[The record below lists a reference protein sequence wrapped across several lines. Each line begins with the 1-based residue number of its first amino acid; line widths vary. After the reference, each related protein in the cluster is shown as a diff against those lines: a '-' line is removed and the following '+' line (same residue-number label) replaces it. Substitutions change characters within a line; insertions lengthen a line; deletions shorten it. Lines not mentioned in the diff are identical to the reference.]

1 MTMIEN
7 LKKEYIEKKSDIKDF
22 YDQEE
27 QRLKTAV
34 KVMELR
40 GQYHLSQRNLAEK
53 AGVPQST
60 IARIENGSVN
70 TSVGMLG
77 KIANAVD
84 KELEVK
90 FI

>member
-1 MTMIEN
+1 MSMMED
-7 LKKEYIEKKSDIKDF
+7 LKKEHIKNNPEIKDF

-27 QRLKTAV
+27 LRLKTAV

-40 GQYHLSQRNLAEK
+40 EQYSLSQRNLAEK

-70 TSVGMLG
+70 TSVEMLG

-90 FI
+90 FV

>member
-1 MTMIEN
+1 MTMIED

-77 KIANAVD
+77 KIANVVD

-90 FI
+90 FV

>member
-1 MTMIEN
+1 MTMMKA
-7 LKKEYIEKKSDIKDF
+7 LKKEHIEKNPDIKEF
-22 YDQEE
+22 YNREE
-27 QRLKTAV
+27 QLLKVAV

-40 GQYHLSQRNLAEK
+40 EHHNLSQRTLAEK

>member
-1 MTMIEN
+1 MTMIED
-7 LKKEYIEKKSDIKDF
+7 LKKEYIEKNSDIKDF

>member
-1 MTMIEN
+1 MTMIED

>member
-1 MTMIEN
+1 MTMIED
-7 LKKEYIEKKSDIKDF
+7 LKKEYIEKNSDIKDF

-27 QRLKTAV
+27 RRLKTAV

>member
-1 MTMIEN
+1 MTMIED

-27 QRLKTAV
+27 RRLKTAV